1 MNMTHI
7 FRAGRIRRALGP
19 LAAIALLTATA
30 TGVLAGPDPILSG
43 GMFDQNQDLR
53 FRWRSGA
60 VPKDVIAIAIKA
72 AAADATRSR
81 GSKAATFTYD
91 SDGPNQIGYGT
102 GATCGVDGLACFSR
116 DAPNGFGMWLREQG
130 HVFDWGTLKWCQS
143 YTTAPNG
150 CYDAETIALDEF
162 GHVEGLDHH
171 VNRADNS
178 DYSDAVV
185 QKFSRTKPSAGWN
198 AHAFGR
204 CDVATLQMQYDVP
217 SWTFDYSTCL
227 DLSTVLTL
235 SASSTSVAYG
245 GTTTLTATLK
255 VVDLDG
261 YVRLGGNPISG
272 RKVSLQRRP
281 SGGTTWS
288 TVATMSTGSASGTY
302 VSSQKLQASAEFR
315 AVFSA
320 PSDEGLDNDT
330 SGTIGVSVSGC
341 SVPPCPQSAPV
352 LLEDRA
358 VAQPTE

>member
-1 MNMTHI
+1 MNATNA
-7 FRAGRIRRALGP
+7 FRTRRARRVIG
-19 LAAIALLTATA
+19 LAAALVLVGATA
-30 TGVLAGPDPILSG
+30 AGALAGPDPILSG
-43 GMFDQNQDLR
+43 GMFAQNQDLR

-60 VPKDVIAIAIKA
+60 VPKDVIAAAIKA

-81 GSKAATFTYD
+81 GSKAATFAYD
-91 SDGPNQIGYGT
+91 SSGPNQIGYGL
-102 GATCGVDGLACFSR
+102 GATCGVNGLACFTR
-116 DAPNGFGMWLREQG
+116 DAPDGFGMWLREQG
-130 HVFDWGTLKWCQS
+130 HVFDWGTLKWCQAYS
-143 YTTAPNG
+143 SPPNG

-185 QKFSRTKPSAGWN
+185 QTYSRTKPSTGWN

-204 CDVATLQMQYDVP
+204 CDVATLQMQYDVT
-217 SWTFDYSTCL
+217 SWTADYSTCL

-235 SASSTSVAYG
+235 SASSTTVAYG

-255 VVDLDG
+255 VVDLAA

-272 RKVSLQRRP
+272 RSVSLQRRP
-281 SGGTTWS
+281 VGGSTWS
-288 TVATMSTGSASGTY
+288 TVAAMSTGSASGTY
-302 VSSQKLQASAEFR
+302 VSNQKLQASAEYR

-320 PSDEGLDNDT
+320 PSDEGLNSDT
-330 SGTIGVSVSGC
+330 SGTVGVSVSGC

-352 LLEDRA
+352 LLEDRL
-358 VAQPTE
+358 VAQPTP